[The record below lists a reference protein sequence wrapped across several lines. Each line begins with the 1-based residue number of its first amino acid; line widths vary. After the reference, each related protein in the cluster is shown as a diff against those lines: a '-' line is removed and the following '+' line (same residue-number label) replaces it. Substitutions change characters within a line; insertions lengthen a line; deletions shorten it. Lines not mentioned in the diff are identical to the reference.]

1 MAPPSESDTSAY
13 TELQPALDEALHTAT
28 RSRPEK
34 VLRSVC
40 HLTPDALK
48 LVEILMVDSH
58 EPKPAAGRFNRPRYF
73 VCVNP
78 RCGAEV
84 DVRENKARSCTWHD
98 GTCDIPVIQC
108 VMT

>member
-1 MAPPSESDTSAY
+1 MAPPSEPDTSAY
-13 TELQPALDEALHTAT
+13 TELQPALNEALNTAT
-28 RSRPEK
+28 RTRLEK

-40 HLTPDALK
+40 HLTHDALK

-58 EPKPAAGRFNRPRYF
+58 EPNPAAGRVKRPRYF

-84 DVRENKARSCTWHD
+84 DVQDNKERSCTCHD
-98 GTCDIPVIQC
+98 GTFYIRVILC
-108 VMT
+108 VNT